1 MEIEYFIPPEEEVW
15 KQVNPYGLEAQSFLE
30 HYPWDQR
37 LRICT
42 EPANILF
49 LSMLLLKLSQPHRQV
64 HQTRRK
70 YRFILRVKLFLNIKC
85 LTDVPGWLWLRCV
98 WQFHED
104 WIDRCWRWLLSI
116 GLREELMQRS
126 VHLNDKLAHY
136 ARACTDVT
144 FQFPFGQQVPEATA
158 RLVP

>member
-1 MEIEYFIPPEEEVW
+1 M
-15 KQVNPYGLEAQSFLE
+15 
-30 HYPWDQR
+30 
-37 LRICT
+37 
-42 EPANILF
+42 
-49 LSMLLLKLSQPHRQV
+49 
-64 HQTRRK
+64 
-70 YRFILRVKLFLNIKC
+70 
-85 LTDVPGWLWLRCV
+85 PGWLWLRCV